1 MTTRK
6 TPARKTIV
14 QEDTKNSPVSQVS
27 NQYAFLRQRK
37 NISVI
42 FFLLILAILA
52 FVYKSAFVVAFVNG
66 RPITRLEII
75 KELERQGGAQTL
87 DSLVSKV
94 LIEQEA
100 QKKGISVSQQE
111 IDAELKDIEE
121 QLKTQGQSLDQVLE
135 AQGLSR
141 KDLEEQTRL
150 RIFLEKL
157 LEDKVKV
164 TDKEIEQALK
174 EQKDALKESDD
185 PEELRNQIKENLRN
199 QKLSTEAQAYL
210 QSLQEEAKIQYW
222 MKY

>member
-100 QKKGISVSQQE
+100 QKKGISVSQQ
-111 IDAELKDIEE
+111 DIEE

-199 QKLSTEAQAYL
+199 QKLSAEAQAYL